1 MWASPEA
8 LYFPH
13 YRPAATSNVH
23 GNKVH
28 STEVQHSNQV
38 LYNITAFLCMLVPS
52 HSNSSQFYLDSLKI
66 PLEGRFGFD
75 MTINVPLQNTSQKK
89 ENIKNV
95 NILTTI
101 IEYRLHTKQVIW

>member
-1 MWASPEA
+1 
-8 LYFPH
+8 
-13 YRPAATSNVH
+13 
-23 GNKVH
+23 
-28 STEVQHSNQV
+28 
-38 LYNITAFLCMLVPS
+38 MLVPS

-75 MTINVPLQNTSQKK
+75 VTINVPLQNTSQKK

-101 IEYRLHTKQVIW
+101 IEYRLHTKQVIWWQKGEKCAFNKKKRVCSRLPTPVIPHLIHSYSYPQSMVDL